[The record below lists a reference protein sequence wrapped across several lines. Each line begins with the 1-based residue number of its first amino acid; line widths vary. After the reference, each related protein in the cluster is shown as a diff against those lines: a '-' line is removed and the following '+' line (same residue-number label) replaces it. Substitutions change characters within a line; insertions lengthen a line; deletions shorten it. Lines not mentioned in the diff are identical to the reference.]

1 MGHADTLPGTDGLIT
16 ELRTMTTR
24 EDQPFLLG
32 IDFGTESCRAGLFDT
47 AGRLVAAEAT
57 TYDLEHPRPGW
68 AEQDPD
74 QWWSALVESVRKV
87 LQEAGV
93 GGDAIAGLSA
103 DATTCT
109 VVALDDSGRHLR
121 PAIMWMDVR
130 AADQAQRIGDSEHPA
145 RKYNGGGPVSA
156 EWLPSK
162 LLWLKEREPETYRRA
177 KYLVDAPDWATFR
190 LTGRVTAN
198 INTAAV
204 RGYHDRDN
212 DGWPV
217 SFYEEIGLDDV
228 FDKLAP
234 DVVDL
239 GTPVEGLSQEVA
251 EELGLKPGTPV
262 AQGSGDAWAGQIG
275 LGVVRPGRL
284 ALITGSSHVVIGQSD
299 EQISGDGFFGAFTDA
314 VVPGQYTVEGGQ
326 VSTGSVLKW
335 FADSFCADALRE
347 AERRDVSAYDVL
359 NERAASIPPGCD
371 GLVVNEYWQGNR
383 TPYTD
388 PLARGIVW
396 GLSLHHTPEHVYR
409 AIQEGV
415 CYGTAHILRA
425 MRSAGVQADSFVAA
439 GGFTN
444 SPQLMQMHADV
455 SGLPIAFTEVG
466 DAVVLGGA
474 ILAGVG
480 AGVFSSLDEAVEAM
494 VHETEVIEPDP
505 DLHERYQFFVDAYI
519 DAYPAMQS
527 LIHRVT
533 EKVAAEDPEAAEQA

>member
-1 MGHADTLPGTDGLIT
+1 VS
-16 ELRTMTTR
+16 
-24 EDQPFLLG
+24 DQPYLLG

-47 AGRLVAAEAT
+47 AGRLLAAEAT
-57 TYDLEHPRPGW
+57 AYDLEHPRPGW

-74 QWWSALVESVRKV
+74 QWWSALVASVGKV
-87 LQEAGV
+87 IQTAKV
-93 GGDAIAGLSA
+93 SGDEIAGLSA

-109 VVALDDSGRHLR
+109 VVALDDSGHHLR
-121 PAIMWMDVR
+121 PAILWMDVR
-130 AADQAQRIGDSEHPA
+130 AADQARRIGESDHPA

-162 LLWLKEREPETYRRA
+162 LLWLKEREPETYREA

-190 LTGRVTAN
+190 LTGRTTAN

-212 DGWPV
+212 DGWPL
-217 SFYEEIGLDDV
+217 SFYEEVGLDDV
-228 FDKLAP
+228 ADKLAP
-234 DVVDL
+234 EVLDL
-239 GTPVEGLSQEVA
+239 GTPVEGLSQEAA
-251 EELGLKPGTPV
+251 EELGLRPGTPI
-262 AQGSGDAWAGQIG
+262 AQGGGDAWVGQIG
-275 LGVVRPGRL
+275 LGVVSPGRM
-284 ALITGSSHVVIGQSD
+284 ALITGSSHVLIGQTD

-335 FADSFCADALRE
+335 FTDNFCPDALEE
-347 AERRDVSAYDVL
+347 AERRGVSAYDIL
-359 NERAASIPPGCD
+359 NDRSSKIPPGCD
-371 GLVVNEYWQGNR
+371 GLIVNEYWQGNR

-388 PLARGIVW
+388 PLARGMVW

-425 MRSAGVQADSFVAA
+425 MHTAGVETDGFVAA

-444 SPQLMQMHADV
+444 SRQLMQMHADV
-455 SGLPIAFTEVG
+455 SGLPITFTEVG
-466 DAVVLGGA
+466 DAVLLGGA

-480 AGVFSSLDEAVEAM
+480 AGIFPSLDEAVDTM
-494 VHETEVIEPDP
+494 VHETEVIEADP
-505 DLHERYQFFVDAYI
+505 ELHERYAFFVDAYVE
-519 DAYPAMQS
+519 AYPAMRP

-533 EKVAAEDPEAAEQA
+533 EKVAEET

>member
-1 MGHADTLPGTDGLIT
+1 MSSS
-16 ELRTMTTR
+16 TR
-24 EDQPFLLG
+24 SDKPYLLG

-47 AGRLVAAEAT
+47 AGRLIAAEAT

-74 QWWSALVESVRKV
+74 QWWSALVDSVGKV
-87 LQEAGV
+87 IQEAEV
-93 GGDAIAGLSA
+93 GGDAIAGLCA

-121 PAIMWMDVR
+121 PAILWMDVR
-130 AADQAQRIGDSEHPA
+130 AADQARRIGESEHPA

-162 LLWLKEREPETYRRA
+162 LLWLKEREPDTYREA

-212 DGWPV
+212 GGWPV
-217 SFYEEIGLDDV
+217 AFYEEVGLDDV
-228 FDKLAP
+228 FEKLAP
-234 DVVDL
+234 EVVDL
-239 GTPVEGLSQEVA
+239 GARVEGLSDEA
-251 EELGLKPGTPV
+251 ADELGLKPGTPV
-262 AQGSGDAWAGQIG
+262 AQGGGDAWVGQIG
-275 LGVVRPGRL
+275 LGAVSPRRL
-284 ALITGSSHVVIGQSD
+284 ALITGSSHVLIGQTD
-299 EQISGDGFFGAFTDA
+299 RQISGDGFFGAFTDA

-326 VSTGSVLKW
+326 VSTGSVVKW
-335 FADSFCADALRE
+335 FSDNFCAEARQE
-347 AERRDVSAYDVL
+347 AERRGTSAYDVL
-359 NERAASIPPGCD
+359 NEQAASIPPGCD
-371 GLVVNEYWQGNR
+371 GLIVNEYWQGNR

-396 GLSLHHTPEHVYR
+396 GLSLHHTPAHVYR

-425 MRSAGVQADSFVAA
+425 MRSAGVEADSFVAA

-444 SPQLMQMHADV
+444 SRQLMQMHADV
-455 SGLPIAFTEVG
+455 SGVPITFTEVG

-474 ILAGVG
+474 ILAAVG
-480 AGVFSSLDEAVEAM
+480 AEVFTTLDEAVDSM

-505 DLHERYQFFVDAYI
+505 DLQERYEFFVDAYTE
-519 DAYPAMQS
+519 AYPAMRP

-533 EKVAAEDPEAAEQA
+533 EKVAEEDMEGAGQT